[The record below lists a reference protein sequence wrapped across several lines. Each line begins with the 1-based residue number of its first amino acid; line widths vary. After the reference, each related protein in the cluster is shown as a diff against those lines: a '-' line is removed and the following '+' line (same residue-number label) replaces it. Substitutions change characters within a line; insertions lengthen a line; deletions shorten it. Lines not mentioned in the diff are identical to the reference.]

1 MGGVDVG
8 ALLVSLSALAFS
20 MQAALIKLIDV
31 PPILLLQ
38 CRGFVLWLLTL
49 AAAWSGGRLLG
60 VAADVPHRDLFI
72 GDPSE
77 RGLLLLRA
85 TIYTGMILLSW
96 TALECIPAGDA
107 TALSQPFLAT
117 NVLGACLLREP
128 LRRVLVPCLLLHVAG
143 CLLIARPHS
152 LFGPLAERSPS
163 DEMMRTEGVVA
174 AVGSAVLGGGV
185 AVLTRRCTRSHW
197 IAIEHVNDAFV
208 TFISAPLLLLAF
220 FFAEPLHTTIRV
232 GGYLEKLASTLRP
245 DVRPLLFLGIP
256 LTAFCGF
263 ALQIRGYQQ
272 TRSAGAAALMAPI
285 EIPLATFWQA
295 LFFGRASIDGRSLA
309 GMGLIVISVLINA
322 WDLQSATPTG
332 RGSGPDGA
340 WDEADD
346 VEAWEREAEE
356 EDEAERRRWR
366 LKEEARRE
374 QRRMVEEGELEAE
387 FEADFGALE
396 SGAKDHEEADDAHDD
411 HDPRAMERM
420 PLMMASGDNRYR
432 AGGRRRPVH

>member
-1 MGGVDVG
+1 M
-8 ALLVSLSALAFS
+8 
-20 MQAALIKLIDV
+20 

-38 CRGFVLWLLTL
+38 CRVVLWLLTL
-49 AAAWSGGRLLG
+49 AAVEWWALLG
-60 VAADVPHRDLFI
+60 VAVTPHRDLFI

-85 TIYTGMILLSW
+85 TIYRMILLSW

-107 TALSQPFLAT
+107 TALSQAILAT
-117 NVLGACLLREP
+117 NVLGRAAARAASARAGAAYC
-128 LRRVLVPCLLLHVAG
+128 CVAG
-143 CLLIARPHS
+143 CLLIRDHS
-152 LFGPLAERSPS
+152 LFAPLAERSPS

-374 QRRMVEEGELEAE
+374 QRRMVEEGKLEAE

-432 AGGRRRPVH
+432 AGGAGASPLSGYR